1 MGSWSNVV
9 SMHLAV
15 VLLDGSTEPYLKPSC
30 MYRYISGKRD
40 ESLGRVKSAE
50 AECWKEANRCFLPLP
65 SLINPPEAIFWAYGS
80 FFNYLLL
87 VQCKRHCYK
96 LCCDVI
102 WIVWNDTSCS
112 QEACVYVCL
121 VAQLYP
127 TLCDSMDCSPP
138 GSSVHGDSPGNS
150 TGVGC
155 HALLQD
161 IFPNEGSNPAL
172 PHCRQILYWLSHN
185 SERRKKTFH
194 NWPVYRYWGDKESTF
209 TSVIKEEV
217 MLELGKMPWSM
228 AEREQ
233 QQRLRNRRVMR
244 L

>member
-138 GSSVHGDSPGNS
+138 GSSVPGILQARILQWVAISFSRGLPDSGI
-150 TGVGC
+150 
-155 HALLQD
+155 ALK
-161 IFPNEGSNPAL
+161 SPAWQADSL
-172 PHCRQILYWLSHN
+172 PLSH
-185 SERRKKTFH
+185 
-194 NWPVYRYWGDKESTF
+194 
-209 TSVIKEEV
+209 
-217 MLELGKMPWSM
+217 LGSP
-228 AEREQ
+228 Q
-233 QQRLRNRRVMR
+233 VFNTPC
-244 L
+244 